1 MKIGDMIKPI
11 RHVELYRGKLYPSR
25 PSGDEFLIYKSE
37 TGETTPAAMIIGQE
51 RVTHAHRKRKM
62 NGTMIMMVKLLIAG
76 EKVLVSKSKLKTLF
90 EVV

>member
-51 RVTHAHRKRKM
+51 RVTHAHRKR
-62 NGTMIMMVKLLIAG
+62 TMIMMVKLLIAG
-76 EKVLVSKSKLKTLF
+76 EKVLVSTSKLKTLF

>member
-25 PSGDEFLIYKSE
+25 PLGDEFLIYKSE

-51 RVTHAHRKRKM
+51 RVTRAHRKR
-62 NGTMIMMVKLLIAG
+62 TMIMMVKLLIAG